1 MTGGLHGKT
10 KSCEYHVYTTS
21 WYGGIW
27 SWYNIRTD
35 MGGYCQLNSHCPGI
49 TGLSDP
55 IMNCVVYLTA
65 ALWSV
70 STQKVVG
77 LNPTGHCSFFY
88 ELSCDSSAFL

>member
-1 MTGGLHGKT
+1 MACRERQSHVSIMCILHHGMVVYGLG
-10 KSCEYHVYTTS
+10 
-21 WYGGIW
+21 
-27 SWYNIRTD
+27 NIRTD

-49 TGLSDP
+49 TGLSGP

-77 LNPTGHCSFFY
+77 LNPTGHA
-88 ELSCDSSAFL
+88 LLIFL